1 MEEIATPSSTQASSI
16 PETAFVVSELT
27 PTIIGWS
34 GFTVAIVAVLAFVAG
49 VLIARKFLPSA
60 DLDAS
65 ETVEL
70 RKKLDKSDQQLKKY
84 QQEVSEHF
92 ITVSHLTTNVA
103 QSYREINEHLASS
116 AIRLA
121 SPEIGR
127 QLLKSGGSDLSL
139 LDSDGNPLVGI
150 EDVEVPRDYAPKVP
164 GGVLSEEYGLAENDA
179 QDNSS
184 KPPSQL
190 ASEDQEDSDPTENVN

>member
-34 GFTVAIVAVLAFVAG
+34 GFTVAIVAVLAFIAG

-103 QSYREINEHLASS
+103 QSYREINEH
-116 AIRLA
+116 
-121 SPEIGR
+121 
-127 QLLKSGGSDLSL
+127 
-139 LDSDGNPLVGI
+139 
-150 EDVEVPRDYAPKVP
+150 
-164 GGVLSEEYGLAENDA
+164 
-179 QDNSS
+179 
-184 KPPSQL
+184 
-190 ASEDQEDSDPTENVN
+190 